1 LIEVKDVGA
10 RRSSLPP
17 FIVAKDI
24 AMTLKT
30 VAAVVNQ
37 TETAGIV
44 LDVAIALA
52 SDVDAHVMGLH
63 AEAIDP
69 PPVMSP
75 FDLPDASVIS
85 ALYAAASGESAAL
98 EALFSEKL
106 RLAGT
111 ASSWRVARGGSAS
124 ASQGV
129 VESCRMAD
137 LIVASQPAAGRVG
150 ELDDV
155 LFESG
160 RPVLF
165 IPWIARAAKPFNRIL
180 IAWDGSRESTRAIFD
195 ALPLLKHATDVE
207 IFSVDPQDSASQ
219 TAALSGADIAEALAR
234 HGLRIAVN
242 SQASEQLSVSAV
254 IENRCSDFSAD
265 LLIMGAYSHARIRER
280 LFGGVT
286 HTLLQSMTVP
296 VLMSR

>member
-1 LIEVKDVGA
+1 MPI
-10 RRSSLPP
+10 
-17 FIVAKDI
+17 
-24 AMTLKT
+24 KT
-30 VAAVVNQ
+30 IAVVLNDPD
-37 TETAGIV
+37 TAKVVIKEAV
-44 LDVAIALA
+44 CLA
-52 SDVDAHVMGLH
+52 NAHGAHLIGLH

-85 ALYAAASGESAAL
+85 ALYEAAAARSKALGEMFVDKTGREGVSAAWR
-98 EALFSEKL
+98 AV
-106 RLAGT
+106 RGT
-111 ASSWRVARGGSAS
+111 SGL

-129 VESCRMAD
+129 VESCRAAD
-137 LIVASQPAAGRVG
+137 MVIASQPAAGRVG
-150 ELDDV
+150 EMDDV

-165 IPWIARAAKPFNRIL
+165 IPWITRECKPFRRIL
-180 IAWDGSRESTRAIFD
+180 VAWDGSRESTRAVFD
-195 ALPLLKHATDVE
+195 SLPLLKAAGEVE
-207 IFSVDPQDSASQ
+207 IFSIDAQDTNSQSAVL
-219 TAALSGADIAEALAR
+219 TGAEIGEAFAR
-234 HGLRIAVN
+234 HGLSVTVNAQESARLPIA
-242 SQASEQLSVSAV
+242 AV

-286 HTLLQSMTVP
+286 QMLLESMTVP

>member
-1 LIEVKDVGA
+1 MSIKTIAAILTQPD
-10 RRSSLPP
+10 R
-17 FIVAKDI
+17 AK
-24 AMTLKT
+24 
-30 VAAVVNQ
+30 V
-37 TETAGIV
+37 V
-44 LDVAIALA
+44 LDTAVAIA
-52 SDVDAHVMGLH
+52 SEGDGHVLGLH

-75 FDLPDASVIS
+75 FDLPDSSVIA
-85 ALYAAASGESAAL
+85 ALYE
-98 EALFSEKL
+98 
-106 RLAGT
+106 LAGQQSKVLEVQFNEAMRLGAV
-111 ASSWRVARGGSAS
+111 ASSWRTIRGGSAS

-129 VESCRMAD
+129 VDACRVAD
-137 LIVASQPAAGRVG
+137 LVVASQPAQGRTG

-155 LFESG
+155 LFDSG

-165 IPWIARAAKPFNRIL
+165 IPFIASEVKPFSRVL

-195 ALPLLKHATDVE
+195 SLPLLRKAAEVE
-207 IFSVDPQDSASQ
+207 IFSVDPQEIGPQA
-219 TAALSGADIAEALAR
+219 TVIAGTDIAEALDR
-234 HGLRIAVN
+234 HGLKATVT
-242 SQASEQLSVSAV
+242 SQASEKLSVASV

-265 LLIMGAYSHARIRER
+265 LLVMGAYSHARIRER

>member
-1 LIEVKDVGA
+1 MFDSQE
-10 RRSSLPP
+10 PT
-17 FIVAKDI
+17 
-24 AMTLKT
+24 MTIKT
-30 VAAVVNQ
+30 VAAILTQ
-37 TETAGIV
+37 TETAKVV
-44 LDVAIALA
+44 LDTAIAIA
-52 SDVDAHVMGLH
+52 AENDAHVVGLH

-75 FDLPDASVIS
+75 FDLPDSSVIA
-85 ALYAAASGESAAL
+85 ALYDVAAQQSKVL
-98 EALFSEKL
+98 EVQFNEAV
-106 RLAGT
+106 RLGGVVGT
-111 ASSWRVARGGSAS
+111 WRVIRGGVAS

-129 VESCRMAD
+129 VSASRIAD
-137 LIVASQPAAGRVG
+137 LVVAGQPQQGRVS

-165 IPWIARAAKPFNRIL
+165 IPYITKQARPFNRVL

-195 ALPLLKHATDVE
+195 ALPLLKKAAEVE
-207 IFSVDPQDSASQ
+207 IFSVDPLDAGPQA
-219 TAALSGADIAEALAR
+219 TVLTGTDIAEALDR
-234 HGLRIAVN
+234 HGLKISVN
-242 SQASEQLSVSAV
+242 SQQSEKLPIYSV
-254 IENRCSDFSAD
+254 IENRCSDFAAD